1 MIRNKYLVQIFVIYL
16 RYILGASFVFASVI
30 KIMGHRFTSESG
42 EQQPIHSAW
51 HFFET
56 LYRSGLYW
64 QFLGWGQAIG
74 GLLLMTQ
81 RFATLGVLVFFPLIL
96 NVFVITL
103 SYEFGG
109 TLLVTTC
116 MLIGTVFLL
125 IWDWPVLK
133 VLVGLNSSS
142 SHQHDLSNQL
152 IWQIVGL
159 LIFTFTFAYRFIVP
173 FYYNPIFWLLG
184 CLVIGLV
191 GFVLSR
197 RRSGLRRSFSS

>member
-125 IWDWPVLK
+125 IWDWPILK
-133 VLVGLNSSS
+133 GLVGFNSSPR
-142 SHQHDLSNQL
+142 HQHDLRHQL

-159 LIFTFTFAYRFIVP
+159 LIFIFTFSYRFLVP

-184 CLVIGLV
+184 CLMIGVV
-191 GFVLSR
+191 GLVLSR
-197 RRSGLRRSFSS
+197 RRSHSRHSFIL